1 MKAHEVVFAE
11 TFADGIDAHHAH
23 HGGVERIDTLVGRA
37 RSVSRTSAIGHKLSD
52 KAIAAT
58 AQIIE
63 AMRIVCDVGVHL
75 HGDIN
80 AVESAFGNQ
89 LLLAAEITQVTLF
102 TQAVAEVNFDILFS
116 RNSKEHQVAVEFVHD
131 AGVLKGH
138 ADGEHIGKL
147 HVVTAAVRRPGF
159 GIGMRMV
166 AADDGVKFAQK
177 RHRLLA
183 LLALHAGANTR
194 DAPAG
199 FARQAEL
206 FKLCL
211 DFVGCL
217 RFLKAQFGFGKN
229 AFGYSLDVGTT
240 RTNGFAH
247 AALEIFLTHDVS
259 KRKSSTKK
267 ASPSDG
273 AQAAGARLRITRR
286 QNTPSRP
293 NMISARTV
301 AQMKLPAATANATG
315 MIRQESALKASMSLP
330 TERPA

>member
-1 MKAHEVVFAE
+1 M
-11 TFADGIDAHHAH
+11 
-23 HGGVERIDTLVGRA
+23 
-37 RSVSRTSAIGHKLSD
+37 
-52 KAIAAT
+52 
-58 AQIIE
+58 
-63 AMRIVCDVGVHL
+63 HL

-183 LLALHAGANTR
+183 LLALHSGANAR